1 MCVIIDRPPG
11 VPIDKDILH
20 SAITD
25 NDDGWGWMYSDG
37 RGIVA
42 DWGLDTE
49 DFYESYG
56 SIPEDEHVTLHFRW
70 CTHGE
75 VSVNNCHPF
84 LLHNGEYG
92 LVHNGIVKVD
102 IVAQE
107 MSDTWHYAYGT
118 LQDTLKLHGRSFA
131 SGRKGRRMR
140 KILERNIGSANKMVI
155 LRSDGERM
163 FLNREY
169 GVEHKGLWLSNRGP
183 LTPPL
188 KGYTR
193 YGRGGW
199 ADWDDVGEDGWYWDA
214 ALGRYAHTSEWFEDV
229 EDEDTETDRTLPV
242 IDLPSEDDSEGV
254 KVAHW
259 NEMLAEVRRAR
270 QREDEEE
277 LALIAQYADGA
288 FTKRMARG

>member
-11 VPIDKDILH
+11 VQIDKDILH

-37 RGIVA
+37 RDIVA

-49 DFYESYG
+49 GFYESYG

-75 VSVNNCHPF
+75 VSEANCHPF
-84 LLHNGEYG
+84 IMNDGEYG

-102 IVAQE
+102 IVFHD

-118 LQDTLKLHGRSFA
+118 LADTLKLHGRSFA

-140 KILERNIGSANKMVI
+140 KTLERNIGGANKMVI
-155 LRSDGERM
+155 LRRDGVRM
-163 FLNREY
+163 FLNRDA

-183 LTPPL
+183 LTPPI
-188 KGYTR
+188 KSGY

-199 ADWDDVGEDGWYWDA
+199 DWDDVGDDGWYWDKE
-214 ALGRYAHTSEWFEDV
+214 LGRYAHTSEWFEDA
-229 EDEDTETDRTLPV
+229 EDEDTEADLTLPV
-242 IDLPSEDDSEGV
+242 IDLPSEDDSEEA
-254 KVAHW
+254 KLKHWEEMVA
-259 NEMLAEVRRAR
+259 EAKRAR
-270 QREDEEE
+270 QREDEDE
-277 LALIAQYADGA
+277 LALIAQYADGV
-288 FTKRMARG
+288 FTKRMARGL